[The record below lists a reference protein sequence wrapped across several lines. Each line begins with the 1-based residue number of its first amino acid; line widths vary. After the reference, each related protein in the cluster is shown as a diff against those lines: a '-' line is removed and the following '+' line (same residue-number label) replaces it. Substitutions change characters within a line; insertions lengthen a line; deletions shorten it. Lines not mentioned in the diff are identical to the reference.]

1 MTHPFR
7 SFVLAHIAV
16 VVAVLVILFV
26 GTPPAQAHGGGLN
39 ASGCHNDRKRGTYHC
54 HRSPRAAA
62 PVRAVAPRQS
72 ASYYA
77 NCSAAYAAGVAPLR
91 RGDAGYSGHL
101 DRDGDGIACE
111 NPPSGSPAYVA
122 ASPVRPAAVVALP
135 SPSAAA
141 PTASLVRP
149 IEGVAQVLDGDTI
162 QLGTLRVRLFG
173 LDAFEAEQMC
183 TTLAG
188 ESYGCGGRATR
199 ALVDKIDGKA
209 VSCMPRGN
217 DAYNRQLAICR
228 VGATDLSAWMI
239 REGHGLA
246 YTKYALDYLSDE
258 KAAKQAMS
266 GAWSGSFELPWEY
279 RLTRPSGA
287 AEAQRTALAPSAQ
300 CRIKGNVNKR
310 GERVYHLP
318 VDPAYGRTK
327 AENWFCSASEA
338 EKAGFARPVSQ

>member
-1 MTHPFR
+1 MVRAFELKM
-7 SFVLAHIAV
+7 LAAFI
-16 VVAVLVILFV
+16 VALLAGLFFLLDA
-26 GTPPAQAHGGGLN
+26 PSAKAHGGGLN
-39 ASGCHNDRKRGTYHC
+39 ASGCHNDRKRGGYHC
-54 HRSPRAAA
+54 HRSPRASE
-62 PVRAVAPRQS
+62 PVRAVSPRTS
-72 ASYYA
+72 NSYYA

-111 NPPSGSPAYVA
+111 NPPSGGSTYVTA
-122 ASPVRPAAVVALP
+122 TPVRPPAVIALP
-135 SPSAAA
+135 SPGAPV
-141 PTASLVRP
+141 PTANLVRP
-149 IEGVAQVLDGDTI
+149 IEGIAQVLDGDTI
-162 QLGTLRVRLFG
+162 QIGTLRVRLFG

-183 TTLAG
+183 TTLSG

-199 ALVDKIDGKA
+199 ALIERIDGKA
-209 VSCMPRGN
+209 VSCMPKGN
-217 DAYNRQLAICR
+217 DAYDRQLAICR
-228 VGATDLSAWMI
+228 AGTTDLSAWMI

-258 KAAKQAMS
+258 KAAKQAMA
-266 GAWSGSFELPWEY
+266 GAWNGGFELPWEY

-318 VDPAYGRTK
+318 VDPTYARTK
-327 AENWFCSASEA
+327 AENWFCSAAEA
-338 EKAGFARPVSQ
+338 EKAGFARVN